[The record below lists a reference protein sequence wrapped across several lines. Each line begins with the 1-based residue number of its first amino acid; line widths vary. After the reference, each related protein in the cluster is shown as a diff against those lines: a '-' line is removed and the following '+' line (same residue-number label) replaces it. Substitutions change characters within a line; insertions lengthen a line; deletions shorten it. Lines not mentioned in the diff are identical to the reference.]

1 MRYFV
6 LLIFIVSSILFS
18 TPLKA
23 QVTAVTDV
31 EHTQTSTVEATVET
45 ASTALKQFFEKPWI
59 EQISKVQTFLKD
71 ASQIVS
77 AIVKNLRMTR
87 QLIQAETDIY
97 NLFVRYLALLD
108 ESESFAE
115 KWKYRWILTQLFQEN
130 LKNFEVFDLATQQNR
145 GIIDDKGRIKLI
157 KDTLHRT
164 NKIKAAM
171 RSTIA
176 RANRAWY
183 RLKRQEKEIK
193 TFKELFKRN

>member
-1 MRYFV
+1 MKYFTIC
-6 LLIFIVSSILFS
+6 IFIVFSITS
-18 TPLKA
+18 KA
-23 QVTAVTDV
+23 QVTAVTDA
-31 EHTQTSTVEATVET
+31 EHTQTSIVEATVET

-59 EQISKVQTFLKD
+59 EKISKVQTFLKE